1 MPSRGRD
8 IIVIGTSAGGLE
20 ALDALI
26 GELPG
31 DLSAA
36 IFIVQHLAPE
46 NTAAGLLARLGKH
59 KAFDCKLATNGER
72 FAAGKIYIA
81 RSDYHLLVKK
91 NHLLVTKGARE
102 NRYRPS
108 IDALFRSAA
117 TTHGPRVI
125 GVVLTGMLD
134 DGTAGLIAIHKCGGV
149 TVVQDPKDAT
159 YPEMPQSV
167 LNNLSVD
174 HCVPVAQMGG
184 LLAILSRE
192 HPGKTKGIPADP
204 RTEAVIAERVLS
216 DVAEVNS
223 LGTQVPYNC
232 PNCGGVLWE
241 IDDSSMTRYRCHTG
255 HSFTPQTLPTSQ
267 SEKIEET
274 LWVSLRMFEERK
286 NLLNK
291 MAA

>member
-20 ALDALI
+20 AVDALI
-26 GELPG
+26 GELPS

-46 NTAAGLLARLGKH
+46 NTAAALLTRLGKH
-59 KAFDCKLATNGER
+59 KAFACKLATNGER
-72 FAAGKIYIA
+72 FTAGKIYIA

-108 IDALFRSAA
+108 IDAPFRSAA

-159 YPEMPQSV
+159 YPRTISTSIIACQ
-167 LNNLSVD
+167 
-174 HCVPVAQMGG
+174 
-184 LLAILSRE
+184 LLRWAGCCQDSRWSIRE
-192 HPGKTKGIPADP
+192 KPNQFQ
-204 RTEAVIAERVLS
+204 RTSGQKR
-216 DVAEVNS
+216 
-223 LGTQVPYNC
+223 
-232 PNCGGVLWE
+232 
-241 IDDSSMTRYRCHTG
+241 
-255 HSFTPQTLPTSQ
+255 
-267 SEKIEET
+267 
-274 LWVSLRMFEERK
+274 
-286 NLLNK
+286 
-291 MAA
+291 